1 MLITMYSLPL
11 QTDTNWPDNP
21 FFFFLF
27 FFFEWG
33 GGGVFCLFGNGSLL
47 CSGFRWCGLEE
58 IHHGG
63 VLVMSAMM
71 IFPLTHSRLAL
82 TRYWM
87 L

>member
-1 MLITMYSLPL
+1 MLIAMYSLPL
-11 QTDTNWPDNP
+11 QTGTHWPDNL
-21 FFFFLF
+21 FFLGGGG
-27 FFFEWG
+27 G
-33 GGGVFCLFGNGSLL
+33 GGGVFCFFGNGSLL